1 MSHLLH
7 HGDGVQ
13 RCHGSVVMEC
23 NIVLALRESKV
34 FVYVEFELSSSL
46 ELTSCSLVW
55 IWLESRL
62 KYSQRLLFIAVLIFR

>member
-7 HGDGVQ
+7 DDDVQ

-23 NIVLALRESKV
+23 NIVLARRESKL

-62 KYSQRLLFIAVLIFR
+62 KYSPRLFIAVLIR